1 MHIDI
6 VAIGNSKGIRIPKA
20 LLEQCGF
27 GERADMRV
35 DDGKL
40 ILSPCKAPRAG
51 WEEAMKTAENAP
63 QLDAYT
69 ATEFDESEWTW

>member
-6 VAIGNSKGIRIPKA
+6 VAIGNSKGVRIPKA

-27 GERADMRV
+27 GEHAEMRV

-40 ILSPCKAPRAG
+40 ILSPIKKPRAG
-51 WEEAMKTAENAP
+51 WADAFKDGDEELFNSDFAN
-63 QLDAYT
+63 
-69 ATEFDESEWTW
+69 EFDETEWTW